1 MLQEDRLMTP
11 AEKLAKRKAAMPSKP
26 NAVRR
31 VWDCRLR
38 ELRTAL
44 NLTQRD
50 VAEAVGLSA
59 AGYHQ
64 IETCGN
70 DVCLSTCV
78 KLSAF
83 FGKPITEIWIA
94 PKEPP

>member
-1 MLQEDRLMTP
+1 MTP
-11 AEKLAKRKAAMPSKP
+11 AEKLAKQKVQRAKSMPKAL
-26 NAVRR
+26 RR
-31 VWDCRLR
+31 VWKCNLR
-38 ELRTAL
+38 EMRLAL

-50 VAEAVGLSA
+50 VAAAVGLSC

-78 KLSAF
+78 RLSEF
-83 FGKPITEIWIA
+83 FGKPIMEIWEK
-94 PKEPP
+94 P

>member
-1 MLQEDRLMTP
+1 MTP
-11 AEKLAKRKAAMPSKP
+11 AEKLAKQKQKNEKP
-26 NAVRR
+26 AQIVRR
-31 VWDCRLR
+31 VWKCNLR

-50 VAEAVGLSA
+50 VAAAVGLSC

-78 KLSAF
+78 KLSDF
-83 FGKPITEIWIA
+83 FGKPITEIWEK
-94 PKEPP
+94 P